1 MASASYASTSN
12 TDFLTIVMAEHNII
26 LWDLLHM
33 PPPQT
38 LISSLLLWQKENM
51 KYDGTTILVL
61 SHSTV
66 EVQVSYIIM
75 SPQPF
80 FPALG
85 LFHLLR
91 VTREV
96 VLLH

>member
-1 MASASYASTSN
+1 MGSASY
-12 TDFLTIVMAEHNII
+12 
-26 LWDLLHM
+26 M

-51 KYDGTTILVL
+51 KCDGTIILIL

-66 EVQVSYIIM
+66 EVQIPYFLM

>member
-1 MASASYASTSN
+1 MGTRDELRHDQVPSVT
-12 TDFLTIVMAEHNII
+12 HNIT

-33 PPPQT
+33 PPPLT

-51 KYDGTTILVL
+51 KCDGTIILFL
-61 SHSTV
+61 SQSTV
-66 EVQVSYIIM
+66 EVQVPYVIM

-91 VTREV
+91 VTCEV